1 MSTLY
6 PDLSLTTFP
15 SEGVDTFTTWINI
28 VASDGPLILQYK
40 NAIQAGNTT
49 LANQILAQIPSATQK
64 IIRATDLNKLSESIL
79 ATERFYLTDVQPYI
93 AERQAEWEAFI
104 NQFIYKGEYN
114 GGTTYERNN
123 IVSYVVAGLTYLFI
137 ATSDPP
143 SGTVP
148 TNTSYWR
155 QLTIRGQQGVSGE
168 GLSYRGYWL
177 NSNVYTPNT
186 AVTYDGGLWMSLQ
199 DSRGIVP
206 GSNDQYWRL
215 IMSLDA
221 VSYPIQPEPP
231 TAQEQGG
238 IWFNTNEDSTQYYW
252 LEPLSNPAG
261 ASNIQSGYQ
270 AYDAQGNLITGTRS

>member
-1 MSTLY
+1 MSALY

-15 SEGVDTFTTWINI
+15 GSVDTFTTWINI

-64 IIRATDLNKLSESIL
+64 IIRAADLNKLSESIL

-93 AERQAEWEAFI
+93 TARQTEWEAFI

-114 GGTTYERNN
+114 NGTTYERNN

-137 ATSDPP
+137 ATDDPP
-143 SGTVP
+143 SGTIP
-148 TNTSYWR
+148 TNTQYWR

-168 GLSYRGYWL
+168 GLNYRGYWL

-186 AVTYDGGLWMSLQ
+186 AVTYDGGLWMALQ
-199 DSRGIVP
+199 DSQGVIP
-206 GSNDQYWRL
+206 GSDDSTWRL
-215 IMSLDA
+215 IMTLDP
-221 VSYPIQPEPP
+221 VSYPIQSTMP

-238 IWFNTNEDSTQYYW
+238 LWFNTDPNPTQYYY
-252 LEPLSNPAG
+252 LQSLTNPAT
-261 ASNIQSGYQ
+261 AANIDNGMQ
-270 AYDAQGNLITGTRS
+270 AYDAQGNLIVGTRT